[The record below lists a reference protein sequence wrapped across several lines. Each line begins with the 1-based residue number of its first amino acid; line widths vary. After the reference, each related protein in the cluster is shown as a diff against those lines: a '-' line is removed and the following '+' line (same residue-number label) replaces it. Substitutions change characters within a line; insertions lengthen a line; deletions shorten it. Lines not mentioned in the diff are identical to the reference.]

1 MRITVVSA
9 LFVVLLVLAFAALPT
24 TPAAGET
31 VPPTATATPDFP
43 YPTPRP
49 TVDGTP
55 DPTATPDPNCPPEG
69 CGPVPTPRPT
79 DTAPSGPTPT
89 PNPACPQNDCFPF
102 PTPRPT
108 DDGNVPIDPAKPGP
122 GPEPGFWHYSFMPVV
137 GRSR

>member
-55 DPTATPDPNCPPEG
+55 EPTATPDPACPEG
-69 CGPVPTPRPT
+69 GCFPAPTPRPT
-79 DTAPSGPTPT
+79 DGAPIGPTAT
-89 PNPACPQNDCFPF
+89 PDPACPEGGCFPF

-108 DDGNVPIDPAKPGP
+108 NVPGTPIEPAQP
-122 GPEPGFWHYSFMPVV
+122 GPEPGFWHYAFMPIV